1 MGNFMVASQ
10 TVSDLNHKELSDNT
24 IRESKEAIDSTYI
37 ARLGNHAIRDSV
49 L

>member
-1 MGNFMVASQ
+1 MVASQ
-10 TVSDLNHKELSDNT
+10 TVSDLNHNKELSDNT